1 MTGERRHITREDHM
15 TGIRTTALLAT
26 ALVPLLAGP
35 LAAAGAYGDF
45 TGYTLRVKLIGGAQY
60 EPLYAEIGKW
70 EEMTGATVEIL
81 SRKNHF
87 ELDREIKQ
95 DIAAGTLDWCV
106 GSNHTSFAPQ
116 YGTIYTDL
124 RALVD
129 EDVLAGFVPLVLEHG
144 TVDGR
149 LVQLPRHSDVSNLFY
164 IESLYAD
171 EDNRTR
177 FEAEYGYELAPPET
191 WDQVRDQ
198 ALFFANP
205 PDFFGTQFVGKDE
218 AITGRFYEM
227 LVAEG
232 GQLFTEDWEPA
243 FNSEA
248 GVRALG
254 FFVDLYKAGAVPV
267 GVPNY
272 LWDDTGL
279 GFASGTVAMN
289 LDWGGW
295 SAFFNDPENSKVAGD
310 VGLIRAPKG
319 SAGIRTGWSGSHTF
333 SVTETCDNKEA
344 AASFVTFLTDYD
356 RQMVEARKGLLPTRS
371 QVWEDAKAEFRAN
384 GDDFLVDV
392 FETYQASMAEDAFT
406 PPLIP
411 EWIEVSNALWPRLQA
426 AMVGDMTPQEALDAA
441 AADALLIMEDAGYR

>member
-1 MTGERRHITREDHM
+1 MNERNRHINVEETMPRLTM
-15 TGIRTTALLAT
+15 KAMLAT
-26 ALVPLLAGP
+26 ALVPLVAAPALAQD
-35 LAAAGAYGDF
+35 YGNFD
-45 TGYTLRVKLIGGAQY
+45 GYTLRVKLIGGAQY
-60 EPLYAEIGKW
+60 EPLYAEIEKW

-95 DIAAGTLDWCV
+95 DIAANTLDWCV

-116 YGTIYTDL
+116 YGSIYTDL
-124 RALVD
+124 RDIVG
-129 EDVLAGFVPLVLEHG
+129 EDTLAGFVPLVLEHG

-164 IESLYAD
+164 IKSLYEDAD
-171 EDNRTR
+171 NQSG
-177 FEAEYGYELAPPET
+177 FKAEYGYDLAPPET
-191 WDQVRDQ
+191 WDQVKDQ
-198 ALFFANP
+198 AMFFANP

-232 GQLFTEDWEPA
+232 GQLFSDDWEPT
-243 FNSEA
+243 FNSDE
-248 GVRALG
+248 GVRALN

-295 SAFFNDPENSKVAGD
+295 SAFFNDPDNSKVAGD
-310 VGLIRAPKG
+310 IGLIRAPKG

-371 QVWEDAKAEFRAN
+371 QVWDDAKAEFASN
-384 GDDFLVDV
+384 GNDFLVTV

-411 EWIEVSNALWPRLQA
+411 EWIEVSNVLWPKLQA
-426 AMVGDMTPQEALDAA
+426 AMVGDMTPQDALNEAAEEAL
-441 AADALLIMEDAGYR
+441 IVMEDAGYR

>member
-1 MTGERRHITREDHM
+1 MKAM
-15 TGIRTTALLAT
+15 VAT
-26 ALVPLLAGP
+26 ALVPLMAVP
-35 LAAAGAYGDF
+35 AVAQDYGNYD
-45 TGYTLRVKLIGGAQY
+45 GYTLRVKLIGGAQY
-60 EPLYAEIGKW
+60 EPLYAEIEKW
-70 EEMTGATVEIL
+70 EEMTGASVEIL

-95 DIAAGTLDWCV
+95 DIAASTLDWCV

-116 YGTIYTDL
+116 YGSIYTDL
-124 RALVD
+124 REIVS
-129 EDVLAGFVPLVLEHG
+129 EDALAGFVPLVLEHG

-164 IESLYAD
+164 IKSIFEDAD
-171 EDNRTR
+171 NQAAFRD
-177 FEAEYGYELAPPET
+177 EYGYDLAPPET
-191 WDQVRDQ
+191 WDQVKDQ
-198 ALFFANP
+198 AMFFADP

-232 GQLFTEDWEPA
+232 GQLFSDDWEPT
-243 FNSEA
+243 FNSDA
-248 GVRALG
+248 GVRALS
-254 FFVDLYKAGAVPV
+254 FFVDLYEAGAVPV

-310 VGLIRAPKG
+310 IGLIRAPKG

-333 SVTETCDNKEA
+333 SVTETCDNKAA

-356 RQMVEARKGLLPTRS
+356 RQMVEARKGLLPTRT
-371 QVWEDAKAEFRAN
+371 QVWDDAKAEFASDGN
-384 GDDFLVDV
+384 DFLVTV

-411 EWIEVSNALWPRLQA
+411 EWIEVSNVLWPKLQA
-426 AMVGDMTPQEALDAA
+426 AMVGDMSPAEALNEAA
-441 AADALLIMEDAGYR
+441 EEALLVMEDAGYR

>member
-1 MTGERRHITREDHM
+1 MSRL
-15 TGIRTTALLAT
+15 TAKALVAT

-35 LAAAGAYGDF
+35 LAAQDYGNFD
-45 TGYTLRVKLIGGAQY
+45 GYTLRVKLIGGAQY
-60 EPLYAEIGKW
+60 EPLYAEIAKW

-116 YGTIYTDL
+116 YGSIYADL
-124 RALVD
+124 NELIDAD
-129 EDVLAGFVPLVLEHG
+129 TLAGFVPLVLEHS

-164 IESLYAD
+164 IKSLY
-171 EDNRTR
+171 EDAEKQAA
-177 FEAEYGYELAPPET
+177 FKAEYGYDLAPPET
-191 WDQVRDQ
+191 WAQVADQ
-198 ALFFANP
+198 AKFFANP
-205 PDFFGTQFVGKDE
+205 PDFYGTQYVGKDE

-248 GVRALG
+248 GVRALNW
-254 FFVDLYKAGAVPV
+254 FVDLYNANAVPK

-295 SAFFNDPENSKVAGD
+295 SAFFNDPANSKVAGD

-319 SAGIRTGWSGSHTF
+319 SSGLRTGWSGSHTF
-333 SVTETCDNKEA
+333 SITETCDNKEA
-344 AASFVTFLTDYD
+344 AASFVSFLTDHD
-356 RQMVEARKGLLPTRS
+356 RQMVEARKGLLPTRT
-371 QVWEDAKAEFRAN
+371 QVWEDAKAEFQSS
-384 GDDFLVDV
+384 GQDFLVQV
-392 FETYQASMAEDAFT
+392 FDTFQASMAEDAFT

-411 EWIEVSNALWPRLQA
+411 EWIEVSNVLWPRLQA
-426 AMVGDMTPQEALDAA
+426 AIVGDMTAQEALDEAA
-441 AADALLIMEDAGYR
+441 AEALIIMEDAGYR